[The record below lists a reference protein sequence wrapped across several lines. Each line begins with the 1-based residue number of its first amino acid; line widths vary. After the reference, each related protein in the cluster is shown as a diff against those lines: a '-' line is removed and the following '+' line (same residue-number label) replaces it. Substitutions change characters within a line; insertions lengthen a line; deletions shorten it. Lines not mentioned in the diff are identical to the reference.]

1 MIIIEGEPNVLEL
14 IPISTKMHAASHM
27 SVLTS
32 YETHEACGFYDNT
45 LFIFLERLV
54 RYKIRPKASEERP
67 EFYLQ
72 NWFRINFKRLR
83 ITRKPKCPQK

>member
-14 IPISTKMHAASHM
+14 IPIFTKMHAASHM

-32 YETHEACGFYDNT
+32 YETHEACGFCDKT
-45 LFIFLERLV
+45 LLNFLEKLV
-54 RYKIRPKASEERP
+54 RYEIRAKASEERP

-83 ITRKPKCPQK
+83 ITRKPK